1 MMADAFE
8 NIAIMNV
15 KSVYYRCV
23 LWNMTKNVANNW
35 LNNSKLDDTVTLW
48 IWYK

>member
-15 KSVYYRCV
+15 KSVYHRCV

-35 LNNSKLDDTVTLW
+35 LNNSKLDDKVTLW

>member
-23 LWNMTKNVANNW
+23 LWNINVV
-35 LNNSKLDDTVTLW
+35 LNVKHH
-48 IWYK
+48 